1 MRSNHK
7 IQRSYFRKIYQWVI
21 LAMLLPLILFAL
33 IALVKVEQ
41 AVLDNEYQSNK
52 KILYQ
57 VKYNINL
64 MDDMIVNSILSM
76 YYKPEIMPLIFS
88 QHVEFAD
95 MLREVNKIKTSII
108 GTNPFIHSIYLYNGS
123 TKTYYTTQDNLL
135 FQDLNFEA
143 LMQSKKNIPKLKPL
157 PRKIEYPIGNDKK
170 RIENVVTYLMYDFKD
185 ASNQPDGALIVNA
198 STEWLLNNIKDINMV
213 DEKRRDKIVIMD
225 DHAEIVGNDLE
236 KGSLEDSLKAVYL
249 RHMKEQAPS
258 EKTGYFTENIHGE
271 KYLITY
277 TFVDKM
283 NWTLVKAQIYDEV
296 FQKINTLKYTLISI
310 ICGIILLAI
319 MTSILISRKIYKP
332 IGNLVHVVSNG
343 TELDHA
349 HAQDDEISY
358 LNKAYQFSIEQL
370 NQYKLEKQS
379 DREIL
384 KAYFL
389 RKLLVDSRSVTP
401 DEFVKATVES
411 GVYLTQ
417 AAPGL
422 VCILKID
429 DYAQFEQLFSH
440 LDRDLCMFGIINI
453 TLEIF
458 SECCKVEAVEM
469 KNDHIAFIMNLGD
482 RDEDTMV
489 SETTKLWNKAQSYI
503 SQYFKVSVSIFIS
516 DACGNLHGLTEKYH
530 VALNNSV
537 YRLIFG
543 KGCILTNRL
552 IAVNTENGQVGYS
565 AALERKWVDSLKS
578 GNTVSAEEAL
588 SKIFD
593 EIHKLSY
600 NNVVLSVMKLVNT
613 LQETTEE
620 MNRNRLEP
628 LQFNFN
634 LFSNQLFTMGT
645 LQEQHDHIM
654 QICRNGLTKV
664 ERIEN
669 DKHAI
674 IASTV
679 MEFIQADYT
688 NPELCLQYIADKLN
702 LSPKQVSKIFNQQYD
717 RTVADYMNEVRL
729 EKAVEWLHNSNRSI
743 KDILQKIG
751 VENESYFYKLF
762 KKKYGVTPKEYVL
775 NKNIKETRQN

>member
-88 QHVEFAD
+88 QHIEFAD
-95 MLREVNKIKTSII
+95 MLREMNKIKTSII

-143 LMQSKKNIPKLKPL
+143 LMQSKQDIPKLKPL
-157 PRKIEYPIGNDKK
+157 PRKIEYRIGNDKK
-170 RIENVVTYLMYDFKD
+170 RYENVVTYLMYDFKD

-198 STEWLLNNIKDINMV
+198 STEWLLSNIKDINMV
-213 DEKRRDKIVIMD
+213 DEKRRDKIIIMD

-236 KGSLEDSLKAVYL
+236 KGSLEESLKAVYL
-249 RHMKEQAPS
+249 RDMNEQAPS
-258 EKTGYFTENIHGE
+258 EKTGYFTENIQGE

-283 NWTLVKAQIYDEV
+283 NWTLVKAQLYDEV

-310 ICGIILLAI
+310 ICGIILLAM
-319 MTSILISRKIYKP
+319 MTSILISRRIYKP
-332 IGNLVHVVSNG
+332 IGNLVHVVSKG
-343 TELDHA
+343 TELDRA
-349 HAQDDEISY
+349 LVQDEISY
-358 LNKAYQFSIEQL
+358 LNKAYQISIDQL
-370 NQYKLEKQS
+370 NQYKIEKQS

-384 KAYFL
+384 KTYFL
-389 RKLLVDSRSVTP
+389 RKLLVDSRSVTK
-401 DEFVKATVES
+401 DEFAKAAVES
-411 GVYLTQ
+411 GVGLTQ
-417 AAPGL
+417 AEPGL
-422 VCILKID
+422 VCIVKID
-429 DYAQFEQLFSH
+429 DYDQFEQLFSH

-458 SECCKVEAVEM
+458 SAYCQVEAVEM
-469 KNDHIAFIMNLGD
+469 KNDHIAFIMNIGD
-482 RDEDTMV
+482 PDEASMV
-489 SETTKLWNKAQSYI
+489 SEVTKLWSKAQSYI

-516 DACGNLHGLTEKYH
+516 DTCDNLHSLTEKYY

-552 IAVNTENGQVGYS
+552 IQANTDNAQVGYS
-565 AALERKWVDSLKS
+565 AALEKKWGDSLRS
-578 GNTVSAEEAL
+578 GNAASAEEAL
-588 SKIFD
+588 NKIFD
-593 EIHKLSY
+593 EIYKLNY
-600 NNVVLSVMKLVNT
+600 NNAVLSVMKLVNT

-628 LQFNFN
+628 LHNNFN
-634 LFSNQLFTMGT
+634 LFSKQLFNMGT
-645 LQEQHDHIM
+645 LQEQHDQIM
-654 QICRNGLTKV
+654 QICRNVMSKV
-664 ERIEN
+664 ERTEN

-679 MEFIQADYT
+679 MEFIQADYANT
-688 NPELCLQYIADKLN
+688 EMCLQYVADKLN
-702 LSPKQVSKIFNQQYD
+702 LSPKHVSKIFNHQYD
-717 RTVADYMNEVRL
+717 RSVADYINEVRL
-729 EKAVEWLHNSNRSI
+729 EKAVDWLQNSNRSI
-743 KDILQKIG
+743 KEILLKIG

-775 NKNIKETRQN
+775 NKNIKETRQMN

>member
-170 RIENVVTYLMYDFKD
+170 RFENVVTYLMYDFKD

-225 DHAEIVGNDLE
+225 EHAEIVGNDLE

-283 NWTLVKAQIYDEV
+283 NWTLVKAQLYDEV
-296 FQKINTLKYTLISI
+296 FQKINTLKYTLIAI

-332 IGNLVHVVSNG
+332 IGNLVHVVSKG

-411 GVYLTQ
+411 GVCLTQ

-429 DYAQFEQLFSH
+429 DYAQFEQLFV
-440 LDRDLCMFGIINI
+440 IWI
-453 TLEIF
+453 
-458 SECCKVEAVEM
+458 V
-469 KNDHIAFIMNLGD
+469 
-482 RDEDTMV
+482 
-489 SETTKLWNKAQSYI
+489 I
-503 SQYFKVSVSIFIS
+503 SACSGLSI
-516 DACGNLHGLTEKYH
+516 LPWKYSRN
-530 VALNNSV
+530 VVRS
-537 YRLIFG
+537 
-543 KGCILTNRL
+543 K
-552 IAVNTENGQVGYS
+552 
-565 AALERKWVDSLKS
+565 
-578 GNTVSAEEAL
+578 L
-588 SKIFD
+588 SK
-593 EIHKLSY
+593 
-600 NNVVLSVMKLVNT
+600 
-613 LQETTEE
+613 
-620 MNRNRLEP
+620 
-628 LQFNFN
+628 
-634 LFSNQLFTMGT
+634 
-645 LQEQHDHIM
+645 
-654 QICRNGLTKV
+654 
-664 ERIEN
+664 
-669 DKHAI
+669 
-674 IASTV
+674 
-679 MEFIQADYT
+679 
-688 NPELCLQYIADKLN
+688 
-702 LSPKQVSKIFNQQYD
+702 
-717 RTVADYMNEVRL
+717 
-729 EKAVEWLHNSNRSI
+729 
-743 KDILQKIG
+743 
-751 VENESYFYKLF
+751 
-762 KKKYGVTPKEYVL
+762 
-775 NKNIKETRQN
+775 